1 VTADAPPA
9 TVALFVLRLA
19 VVAGASMILWVWGGP
34 SDGAPPVMEGL
45 SPGYGTVL
53 YVPTQAEGETEQA
66 WTQLAAAVEFVR
78 SARKSLTQAES
89 LRGTAARLALISRE
103 SVEARMEESDPAALE
118 TARYQQLIAES
129 QLALAENLLAKA
141 REMSEGAVAIFEIA
155 RQNAFRL
162 QDGDESE
169 DPAAD
174 DAGGNP
180 PDLVRT
186 GRPQGAARRSRHA

>member
-1 VTADAPPA
+1 LP
-9 TVALFVLRLA
+9 
-19 VVAGASMILWVWGGP
+19 
-34 SDGAPPVMEGL
+34 
-45 SPGYGTVL
+45 PGYGAAL

-66 WTQLAAAVEFVR
+66 WTQLAAAVELVR
-78 SARKSLTQAES
+78 TSRKSLTQAES

-103 SVEARMEESDPAALE
+103 SVEARKEESDPAALE

-141 REMSEGAVAIFEIA
+141 REMSEGAVVIFEIA

-169 DPAAD
+169 DSAD
-174 DAGGNP
+174 EVRGNP

-186 GRPQGAARRSRHA
+186 GRPRGAARRSRHA